1 MKHTAASLRA
11 PLEALYR
18 KAGGIVV
25 PQPTPYTTVVT
36 DEDLLPEPFFEEY
49 EEPLHL
55 QKDELLR
62 VQEWLRRNADSSMD
76 EGDIGYLSKSGWL
89 AIKLILKDLYPSDE
103 E

>member
-25 PQPTPYTTVVT
+25 PQSTPYTTVVT

-62 VQEWLRRNADSSMD
+62 VHEWLRRNADSGMA
-76 EGDIGYLSKSGWL
+76 EKDIERIANAGWL
-89 AIKLILKDLYPSDE
+89 AIELILKDLYPSDE